1 MTTSSNDITIRQI
14 GQEELD
20 RFQQR
25 IVQIFL
31 DAFTTDGFA
40 FNAQRATEAK
50 AVSYLQLL
58 LAQDSVAFFAFDA
71 VKVAYPYY
79 PIGFLFGSPLSSDR
93 YFCYALR

>member
-31 DAFTTDGFA
+31 DAFTTNGFA

-50 AVSYLQLL
+50 AVSSFQLL

-71 VKVAYPYY
+71 GKVRILTTQSASYSAAPSR
-79 PIGFLFGSPLSSDR
+79 LTRS
-93 YFCYALR
+93 